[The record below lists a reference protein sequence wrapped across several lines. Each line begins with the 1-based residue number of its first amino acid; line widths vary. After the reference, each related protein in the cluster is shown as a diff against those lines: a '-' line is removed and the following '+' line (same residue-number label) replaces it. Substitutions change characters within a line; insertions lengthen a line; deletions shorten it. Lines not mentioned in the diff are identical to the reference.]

1 MKILLIEDDPLI
13 GHGVSQAMTE
23 ANHNIEW
30 LEQGAGALAL
40 LKSGDYDALLL
51 DLGLPD
57 LDGSEIL
64 RQLRQ
69 GDLGIP
75 VIIITARDSVDDRIS
90 GLDLGADDYLVK
102 PFSIAE
108 LQARLRAVS
117 RRNQGSGAPVL
128 ETSNLKLDVKSAT
141 VSFGGKSHQLSAREF
156 ALLETLMRHPGQT
169 FNREQLESKVYGLD
183 EDIASNAIEFLIHGL
198 RKKLSKNAI
207 KNIRGLGWMV
217 QP

>member
-13 GHGVSQAMTE
+13 GHGVSQAMSE

-30 LEQGAGALAL
+30 LKQGSGAVELIRT
-40 LKSGDYDALLL
+40 GDYDALLL

-64 RQLRQ
+64 QQLRQ
-69 GDLGIP
+69 GALSIP
-75 VIIITARDSVDDRIS
+75 VIIITARDSVDDRIT

-117 RRNQGSGAPVL
+117 RRKQGSGAPVL
-128 ETSNLKLDVKSAT
+128 ETSRLKLDLNNASVT
-141 VSFGGKSHQLSAREF
+141 FEGESHQLSAREF
-156 ALLETLMRHPGQT
+156 ALLEALMLRAGQT
-169 FNREQLESKVYGLD
+169 FSREQLESKVYGTE
-183 EDIASNAIEFLIHGL
+183 EDIASNAIEFIIYGL
-198 RKKLSKNAI
+198 RKKLSKDSI

-217 QP
+217 QL